1 MSTKFLSP
9 GWRMPRN
16 ANQSKSSNYSLNFDG
31 SNSINC
37 GNISLLN
44 GLTKATWS
52 CWYRRTG
59 GGATHF
65 MGSWGSGAN
74 TKQFLPYQFG
84 SGGDMAVYMGNNA
97 SGSTG
102 QLTMF
107 QSSNAGIS
115 LNIWYHMAFVFDASE
130 SSNADKLK
138 FYLNGTQVANTVAGA
153 ALTSLNS
160 VTTDFVLGTPF
171 TNAFLTGN
179 LCEVCIFDYA
189 LSPSQV
195 TTLWG
200 GGTSVSNP
208 MALPSPPKA
217 YYPLGGSA
225 GAFQT
230 PVNNND
236 KWLTENNAIGD
247 YVFQNT
253 SSPSTIIHS
262 PYNISGLSSVTL
274 STWIKV
280 EVGDTMTNSFIFSN
294 VREYGDFELRFYGND
309 NIQAIIWTT
318 VGGQG
323 NASFSFDY
331 DDGKW
336 HQYVL
341 NYDGSHYKVYVDG
354 VLKLKNSRT
363 GDFNAGIQDL
373 NLFGGSGSVLGK
385 VSNALIHQTTLTD
398 GGISVGDTA
407 TGEIATLYNYGSPIQ
422 TLANI
427 PQNSNLKAWYKLDA
441 SEIYNSSS
449 TEWSVDNNKHPS
461 AYASSLSFNGVSDR
475 VEIPNLPTLFNGN
488 NIFSISCWVK
498 RTTNTGTFV
507 CAWGMGGG
515 GGQALYAI
523 ASGDSLRVER
533 GLTSDVY
540 ISNFFP
546 LNEWVNLT
554 TVFDSSTNVKIYKNG
569 SFIQDVTVSATPTYA
584 SNIKFYIGN
593 GINVG
598 YGLRG
603 NVSNL
608 AIWNSALTSPQVA
621 EIYNNGT
628 PSNLSSH
635 SATSNLVSWFKLSNT
650 TTGIEDSKGSNN
662 GTNNGATEYAGF
674 VNTLVGD
681 SSGMSQSNLVQSDL
695 QTVAPYSKY
704 ALDFD
709 GASGDYID
717 CGDSDDFSF
726 TNGSGQDLPFTL
738 SAWVNMDDASSFRII
753 TKYGTNTEWYL
764 YTTGSDILRFRTY
777 DSANS
782 SYIGRG
788 YSTAMTSYQNQWI
801 HIVGT
806 YDGSEANSGFKLY
819 INATRIDDTDVGS
832 GTYNGMVNSTETVK
846 IGKMTASD
854 VTNGKMSNCSIWNAA
869 LTSSQVGEIY
879 NEGLPSNL
887 NSHSAYSNLVSWW
900 QLGENSSFTNNWICA
915 DEKSSN
921 NGTSANMGVDA
932 LTNGVATTANGTST
946 GMAVGALVGDAP
958 YSTANAISSGM
969 AVTARGTDVPPGIE
983 VDFLVIAG
991 GGGGGSDPGSGWGGG
1006 GGAGGYRNSYN
1017 NETSGGGSSAENNL
1031 LLSANTNYTVTVGNG
1046 GAGDTNGQDSVFAT
1060 ITSVGGGAGGASP
1073 TDPANNGG
1081 SGGGAA
1087 RNNIGGNGTG
1097 TANQG
1102 FDGSA
1107 TTSVAKAGGGGGAGS
1122 AGGSGVGYG
1131 YPNSPDADGGIG
1143 LESSITGIA
1152 VKRGGGGSAPYGG
1165 AGTWGGGEAPD
1176 GVVSSSGTP
1185 NTGGGGAGKRNSGTG
1200 ASGGS
1205 GVVILRYSN
1214 LKTITVGSGLTT
1226 TGEQSDG
1233 DNKYIVFT
1241 AGTGNISFS

>member
-16 ANQSKSSNYSLNFDG
+16 ANQSKSTNYSLDFT
-31 SNSINC
+31 SSEQI
-37 GNISLLN
+37 NISDLSN
-44 GLTKATWS
+44 IP
-52 CWYRRTG
+52 TG
-59 GGATHF
+59 GSSRTISAWFNSSYSSTGEPVIVSYGALANAQMF
-65 MGSWGSGAN
+65 NIMLKGGSGADAGRLRFVGYNRDHTFTTADLRDEQWHHVAMTYNGTIVEAFLDGSSVGNFTPSTALN
-74 TKQFLPYQFG
+74 TGTSFFNIGVQWTHWK
-84 SGGDMAVYMGNNA
+84 
-97 SGSTG
+97 G
-102 QLTMF
+102 Q
-107 QSSNAGIS
+107 IS
-115 LNIWYHMAFVFDASE
+115 QLCVFDYVL
-130 SSNADKLK
+130 SS
-138 FYLNGTQVANTVAGA
+138 
-153 ALTSLNS
+153 
-160 VTTDFVLGTPF
+160 
-171 TNAFLTGN
+171 
-179 LCEVCIFDYA
+179 
-189 LSPSQV
+189 SQI

-208 MALPSPPKA
+208 MALPRTPIA

-236 KWLTENNAIGD
+236 KWLIENNAIGD

-294 VREYGDFELRFYGND
+294 TRSYGDFELRFYGND

-323 NASFSFDY
+323 AASFSFDY

-704 ALDFD
+704 AMSFD
-709 GASGDYID
+709 ATDYIEVDRTPILNGATSLSISAWCKIDNNVEEPICSLWVSAGNQQYLLRSNTSYGIQFYLRGSWGMQSEGTNQALTPGQWYHIVATWDGSFIYIYVNGSLAITPKAASGTLD
-717 CGDSDDFSF
+717 
-726 TNGSGQDLPFTL
+726 TMTGQKD
-738 SAWVNMDDASSFRII
+738 WIGRH
-753 TKYGTNTEWYL
+753 
-764 YTTGSDILRFRTY
+764 
-777 DSANS
+777 SANYLDGDLS
-782 SYIGRG
+782 NVAYWKN
-788 YSTAMTSYQNQWI
+788 TALNQ
-801 HIVGT
+801 
-806 YDGSEANSGFKLY
+806 
-819 INATRIDDTDVGS
+819 
-832 GTYNGMVNSTETVK
+832 
-846 IGKMTASD
+846 
-854 VTNGKMSNCSIWNAA
+854 
-869 LTSSQVGEIY
+869 SQVREIY

-887 NSHSAYSNLVSWW
+887 HNFSGTAPTAWW
-900 QLGENSSFTNNWICA
+900 QLGENSSYVGGWTFA
-915 DEKSSN
+915 DEMPAGN
-921 NGTSANMGVDA
+921 NGTGYGLSETD
-932 LTNGVATTANGTST
+932 LTNGVGTTANGSST
-946 GMAVGALVGDAP
+946 GMSVGALVGDAP
-958 YSTANAISSGM
+958 YSTANAISTNMVVTSRVSGVSD
-969 AVTARGTDVPPGIE
+969 AAITTGGTGYVTGTN
-983 VDFLVIAG
+983 IATT
-991 GGGGGSDPGSGWGGG
+991 GGSGT
-1006 GGAGGYRNSYN
+1006 NCTIN
-1017 NETSGGGSSAENNL
+1017 ITTVSGGVITAI
-1031 LLSANTNYTVTVGNG
+1031 
-1046 GAGDTNGQDSVFAT
+1046 T
-1060 ITSVGGGAGGASP
+1060 I
-1073 TDPANNGG
+1073 NNGG
-1081 SGGGAA
+1081 SNYVIGDVLT
-1087 RNNIGGNGTG
+1087 ISGGNG
-1097 TANQG
+1097 
-1102 FDGSA
+1102 
-1107 TTSVAKAGGGGGAGS
+1107 
-1122 AGGSGVGYG
+1122 
-1131 YPNSPDADGGIG
+1131 NS
-1143 LESSITGIA
+1143 
-1152 VKRGGGGSAPYGG
+1152 
-1165 AGTWGGGEAPD
+1165 
-1176 GVVSSSGTP
+1176 
-1185 NTGGGGAGKRNSGTG
+1185 
-1200 ASGGS
+1200 
-1205 GVVILRYSN
+1205 
-1214 LKTITVGSGLTT
+1214 TITVSGLNTP
-1226 TGEQSDG
+1226 
-1233 DNKYIVFT
+1233 
-1241 AGTGNISFS
+1241 